1 MSTSEISEG
10 NNYTQIGYRMS
21 AESQPRHWDTLV
33 LIVPIISFA
42 VGNSKSTWQE
52 LYEYDI
58 CARSN
63 LGDIDS

>member
-10 NNYTQIGYRMS
+10 NNYTQIGYRS

-33 LIVPIISFA
+33 LIVPIMGFA

-52 LYEYDI
+52 LDEYPRAI
-58 CARSN
+58 QFGRQSIAR
-63 LGDIDS
+63 